1 MTTSKMN
8 ELENLT
14 LEQLVK
20 EIEASRMMLQHYKGN
35 LQHAEAELLS
45 RTAGDF
51 IQEMIQRE
59 KTHGS
64 ISKEIDGIKLTYEVK
79 QTVSWDQDKLRS
91 LWEALPPEVGSKLI
105 KTEFSVSEAVFKNQV
120 DPGLID
126 ALVDARTTKLSNP
139 SIKLNK

>member
-1 MTTSKMN
+1 
-8 ELENLT
+8 
-14 LEQLVK
+14 
-20 EIEASRMMLQHYKGN
+20 MMIQHYKLN
-35 LQHAEAELLS
+35 LQNAEAELLS

-51 IQEMIQRE
+51 IQEMVQRE

-64 ISKEIDGIKLTYEVK
+64 ISKEIDGIKLTYEIK
-79 QTVSWDQDKLRS
+79 QTVSWDQDKLRT
-91 LWEALPPEVGSKLI
+91 LWESLPSEMGGKLI
-105 KTEFSVSEAVFKNQV
+105 KTEFSVSEANFKAQV

>member
-1 MTTSKMN
+1 MN
-8 ELENLT
+8 EVEKMT
-14 LEQLVK
+14 LPKLAS
-20 EIEASRMMLQHYKGN
+20 EIESLKLTVQHFKLK

-51 IQEMIQRE
+51 IQEMVSRE

-79 QTVSWDQDKLRS
+79 QTVSWNQDKLRA
-91 LWEALPPEVGSKLI
+91 LWEALPPEIGSKLI
-105 KTEFSVSEAVFKNQV
+105 KTEYSVSEAVFKNQI

-126 ALVDARTTKLSNP
+126 ALVDARTTKLGAP
-139 SIKLNK
+139 TIKLNK

>member
-1 MTTSKMN
+1 MN
-8 ELENLT
+8 ELEKLT
-14 LEQLVK
+14 LPQLVQ
-20 EIEASRMMLQHYKGN
+20 EIETSRMMIQHYKLN
-35 LQHAEAELLS
+35 LQNAEAELLS

-51 IQEMIQRE
+51 IQEMVQRE

-64 ISKEIDGIKLTYEVK
+64 ISKEIDGIKLTYEIK
-79 QTVSWDQDKLRS
+79 QTVSWDQDKLRT
-91 LWEALPPEVGSKLI
+91 LWESLPSEMGGKLI
-105 KTEFSVSEAVFKNQV
+105 KTEFSVSEANFKAQV